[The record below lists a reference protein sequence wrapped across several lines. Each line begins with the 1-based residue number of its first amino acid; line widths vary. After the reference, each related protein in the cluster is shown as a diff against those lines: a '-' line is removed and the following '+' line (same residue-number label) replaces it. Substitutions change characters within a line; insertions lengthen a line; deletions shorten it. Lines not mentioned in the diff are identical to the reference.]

1 MLKMLIAMQKSLRDT
16 AMAEKREL
24 NEGEQRE
31 FNLLQSLI
39 DNIRSEENNGQG
51 NAEPTENQ
59 GEQPTEPEG
68 ARQFDTGYSAN
79 DAAQITSLCRSFNVD
94 ATDYLQKGM
103 SLDSVRAAIID
114 ELMNRQKPVSSHMQV
129 TDDEGDKFR
138 RAATDGIL
146 LRYGVSVQN
155 PSEGSNIYNG
165 VTIREI
171 AIECLERE
179 HGGQDFRH
187 MNIEDIY
194 SHCYREFYN
203 PTSAFPSILDD
214 VVKKSYVAGLQKQKT
229 QFDKWVGVGSLPNF
243 KKTTNHEYLMSLG
256 GELEQVK
263 ENGELPAYTPVD
275 VPMPERQLK
284 TYGRQFTMT
293 REAFI
298 NDDIG
303 LLTTM
308 PQRYAA
314 LSANTQNKLVY
325 QILTQ
330 NKKIYDGKV
339 LFSAERGN
347 TLQKGTK
354 PTIESI
360 ERMIY
365 LLGMQ
370 KDEAGDQLML
380 MPDLFIVPLG
390 MGTDLRTILYSPT
403 IHTPENTQAVNPY
416 LGMNFTVV
424 EDTTLNA
431 QVKAGNPVPWFM
443 GVKGETIQIDY
454 LNGQKEATIRR
465 SEQAGKLGFVW
476 DVYHDFGITVK
487 HPQTIIRN
495 PGVVIDMSE

>member
-1 MLKMLIAMQKSLRDT
+1 MLKKLIERQKRIMDT
-16 AMAEKREL
+16 AKAENRDL
-24 NEGEQRE
+24 NEGEQRD

-39 DNIRSEENNGQG
+39 DNIRSADNNGQD
-51 NAEPTENQ
+51 NEEPTANQ
-59 GEQPTEPEG
+59 GEPPTDPEG
-68 ARQFDTGYSAN
+68 TRQFNNGYSAE
-79 DAAQITSLCRSFNVD
+79 DAAQITSLCRSFDVD
-94 ATDYLQKGM
+94 PTEYLQRGM
-103 SLDSVRAAIID
+103 SVDSVRTAIID
-114 ELMNRQKPVSSHMQV
+114 ELMKRQQPINSRINV

-146 LRYGVSVQN
+146 LRYGINVQK
-155 PSEGSNIYNG
+155 PAEGSKVYNG

-203 PTSAFPSILDD
+203 PTAAFPSILDD

-229 QFDKWVGVGSLPNF
+229 QFDKWTSVGSLPNF
-243 KKTTNHEYLMSLG
+243 KKTTNHEYIMTLG
-256 GELEQVK
+256 GELEEIK
-263 ENGELPAYTPVD
+263 ENGELPAYTPAD

-314 LSANTQNKLVY
+314 LSANTQNTRVY

-330 NKKIYDGKV
+330 NQKIYDGKE
-339 LFSAERGN
+339 LFSAARGN
-347 TLQKGTK
+347 TLKNGTK

-431 QVKAGNPVPWFM
+431 QVKAGNPIPWFM

-495 PGVVIDMSE
+495 PGVIIDMSE

>member
-1 MLKMLIAMQKSLRDT
+1 M
-16 AMAEKREL
+16 
-24 NEGEQRE
+24 
-31 FNLLQSLI
+31 
-39 DNIRSEENNGQG
+39 
-51 NAEPTENQ
+51 
-59 GEQPTEPEG
+59 
-68 ARQFDTGYSAN
+68 
-79 DAAQITSLCRSFNVD
+79 
-94 ATDYLQKGM
+94 
-103 SLDSVRAAIID
+103 
-114 ELMNRQKPVSSHMQV
+114 
-129 TDDEGDKFR
+129 
-138 RAATDGIL
+138 
-146 LRYGVSVQN
+146 
-155 PSEGSNIYNG
+155 
-165 VTIREI
+165 
-171 AIECLERE
+171 
-179 HGGQDFRH
+179 
-187 MNIEDIY
+187 
-194 SHCYREFYN
+194 
-203 PTSAFPSILDD
+203 
-214 VVKKSYVAGLQKQKT
+214 
-229 QFDKWVGVGSLPNF
+229 GSLPNF

-330 NKKIYDGKV
+330 NKKIYDGKA

-495 PGVVIDMSE
+495 PGVEIDMSE